1 MIKVVTGAGASGKSS
16 FAESLLEQSEAKR
29 KIYAATMI
37 VWDDECRARVKKHR
51 RMREKKGFETAECPV
66 DLGELFVPEDG
77 AVLVECMSNLAANEM
92 YREDVGMEICAEL
105 RAAQAGERILRGI
118 RLLAEAARDLVVVT
132 NEVFGDIKLTEVET
146 AAYQRLMGRLNRE
159 LFSMAG
165 EVWEVVCGI
174 PVQLKGRNRP
184 SPDGSQNKEG
194 KESLHMKFITGGAFQ
209 GKRDFAEQLLAREGV
224 LEYETADGAAD
235 PFEAAYSR
243 KLVVNVQD
251 YVRRFAGHED
261 GEAREQLQ
269 EFLDR
274 LIKENPGVVAVMD
287 EIGCGIVP
295 VGREDRL
302 WRDLAGEAAQTLAA
316 CSRDVY
322 RVTGGLAQVLKGGE
336 R

>member
-1 MIKVVTGAGASGKSS
+1 MTGAGASGKSS

-51 RMREKKGFETAECPV
+51 QMREKKGFETAERPV

-77 AVLVECMSNLAANEM
+77 VVLVECMSNLAANEM
-92 YREDVGMEICAEL
+92 YREDVGMESCAEL
-105 RAAQAGERILRGI
+105 RAAQAGERILRGL

-132 NEVFGDIKLTEVET
+132 NEVFGDIKLTEEET

-159 LFSMAG
+159 LFSIAG

-184 SPDGSQNKEG
+184 SPDGSQNKKGE
-194 KESLHMKFITGGAFQ
+194 ESLHMKFITGGAFQ
-209 GKRDFAEQLLAREGV
+209 GKRDFAEQLLAREDV

-251 YVRRFAGHED
+251 YVRRFAGLED
-261 GEAREQLQ
+261 GEARERLQ

-274 LIKENPGVVAVMD
+274 LIKENPGAVAVMD

-295 VGREDRL
+295 VGREERL

>member
-51 RMREKKGFETAECPV
+51 QMREKKGFETAERPV

-92 YREDVGMEICAEL
+92 YREDVGMESCAEL
-105 RAAQAGERILRGI
+105 RAAQAGERILRGL

-132 NEVFGDIKLTEVET
+132 NEVFGDIKLTEEET

-174 PVQLKGRNRP
+174 PVQLKGKKEQT
-184 SPDGSQNKEG
+184 GAAGTELAAGQNKEG

-224 LEYETADGAAD
+224 LRTEPRIRLRLRTAG
-235 PFEAAYSR
+235 S
-243 KLVVNVQD
+243 
-251 YVRRFAGHED
+251 
-261 GEAREQLQ
+261 
-269 EFLDR
+269 
-274 LIKENPGVVAVMD
+274 
-287 EIGCGIVP
+287 
-295 VGREDRL
+295 
-302 WRDLAGEAAQTLAA
+302 WW
-316 CSRDVY
+316 
-322 RVTGGLAQVLKGGE
+322 
-336 R
+336 

>member
-37 VWDDECRARVKKHR
+37 VWDDECRTRVKKHR
-51 RMREKKGFETAECPV
+51 QMREKKGFETAERPV

-92 YREDVGMEICAEL
+92 YREDVGMESCAEL

-132 NEVFGDIKLTEVET
+132 NEVFGDIRITEGET

-174 PVQLKGRNRP
+174 PVQLFWK
-184 SPDGSQNKEG
+184 
-194 KESLHMKFITGGAFQ
+194 
-209 GKRDFAEQLLAREGV
+209 
-224 LEYETADGAAD
+224 AA
-235 PFEAAYSR
+235 SR
-243 KLVVNVQD
+243 
-251 YVRRFAGHED
+251 
-261 GEAREQLQ
+261 
-269 EFLDR
+269 
-274 LIKENPGVVAVMD
+274 
-287 EIGCGIVP
+287 
-295 VGREDRL
+295 
-302 WRDLAGEAAQTLAA
+302 
-316 CSRDVY
+316 S
-322 RVTGGLAQVLKGGE
+322 
-336 R
+336 